1 MNEGNMVEVKVRF
14 ITRMQR
20 YSGQREIR
28 MELPSDP
35 NQAIATIIQQ
45 FHIPWKDNLEKST
58 RIFINK
64 KFSEAFIKS
73 GELLKKDDVIALIPI
88 SGGG

>member
-1 MNEGNMVEVKVRF
+1 MVEVKVRF

-20 YSGQREIR
+20 YSGQKDIR

-35 NQAIATIIQQ
+35 NLAISTIIQQ
-45 FHIPWKDNLEKST
+45 FNIPWKNDLEKST

-64 KFSEAFIKS
+64 KFSDAFIKS
-73 GELLKKDDVIALIPI
+73 GEPLKKDSVIAFIPI

>member
-1 MNEGNMVEVKVRF
+1 MVEVKVRF
-14 ITRMQR
+14 ITRMQK

-28 MELPSDP
+28 VELPSDP
-35 NQAIATIIQQ
+35 SQAIDTIIQK

-64 KFSEAFIKS
+64 NFSDAFIKS
-73 GELLKKDDVIALIPI
+73 GKTLKKDDVIAIIPI

>member
-1 MNEGNMVEVKVRF
+1 MVEVKVRF

-20 YSGQREIR
+20 YSGQRQIQLEV
-28 MELPSDP
+28 PSDP
-35 NQAIATIIQQ
+35 SLAIDAIIQQ

-64 KFSEAFIKS
+64 KFSGAFIKS
-73 GELLKKDDVIALIPI
+73 GELLKKDDVIAFIPI

>member
-1 MNEGNMVEVKVRF
+1 MVKAKVRF
-14 ITRMQR
+14 VTRMQK
-20 YSGQREIR
+20 YSGQRDIW

-35 NQAIATIIQQ
+35 SQAIETIIAEFQ
-45 FHIPWKDNLEKST
+45 IPWQDDLEKST

-64 KFSEAFIKS
+64 KFSDAFIKS
-73 GELLKKDDVIALIPI
+73 GERLKDDDVIAIIPI

>member
-1 MNEGNMVEVKVRF
+1 
-14 ITRMQR
+14 
-20 YSGQREIR
+20 
-28 MELPSDP
+28 MELPPDP
-35 NQAIATIIQQ
+35 SRAIDILIAK

-64 KFSEAFIKS
+64 IFSDAFIKS
-73 GELLKKDDVIALIPI
+73 GELLKKDDVIAFIPI